1 MTRSCCGRS
10 RSSVRRTPT
19 IKWGVNIHPEPRTQS
34 RVIFTQP
41 RLRGDF
47 VMQKPF
53 AAGAELKMSGFQPVS
68 LPNDNKL
75 YLLLLIVWAQEFE
88 DTGGALVLPD
98 TSRID

>member
-68 LPNDNKL
+68 VPDDNIL
-75 YLLLLIVWAQEFE
+75 YLLIVWAQEFE
-88 DTGGALVLPD
+88 DTGSVLVLPD
-98 TSRID
+98 GSTID

>member
-1 MTRSCCGRS
+1 MTRSFCGRS

-19 IKWGVNIHPEPRTQS
+19 IKWGVNIHPEPRTQG

-53 AAGAELKMSGFQPVS
+53 AAGAELKMSGFHSVS
-68 LPNDNKL
+68 VPDDNIL
-75 YLLLLIVWAQEFE
+75 YLMIVWAQEFE
-88 DTGGALVLPD
+88 DTGGVLVLPD
-98 TSRID
+98 RSRID